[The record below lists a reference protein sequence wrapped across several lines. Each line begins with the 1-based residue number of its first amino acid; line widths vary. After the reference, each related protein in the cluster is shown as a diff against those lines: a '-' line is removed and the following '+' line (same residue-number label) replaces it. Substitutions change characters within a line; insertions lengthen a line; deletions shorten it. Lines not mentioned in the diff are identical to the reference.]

1 MNETQIIKELCDLLE
16 RYEEEKATYYRELWL
31 TMLGRKWDEIR
42 KEQNLLFNFN
52 KWNK

>member
-1 MNETQIIKELCDLLE
+1 MNETAIIKELCDLLE

-42 KEQNLLFNFN
+42 KEQNLLFNF
-52 KWNK
+52 K